1 MDVLVLLLQVVLIFV
16 VAFIYS
22 NLGLGGG
29 LLFVPILLSTGVSSK
44 DLAVPIS
51 LTLTMATAASSV
63 INHHRRGFVDFRL
76 GSLLVAG
83 ALLGAVV
90 GTSFTLLVLDERTFK
105 AFFAAVLL
113 LFGAYMVLDWVRNKR
128 SVDEDNDAFL
138 TRPRVVGTRPDRG
151 FSPVPWE
158 SGVAS

>member
-1 MDVLVLLLQVVLIFV
+1 MRSYGVDVLVLLLHVVLIFV

-51 LTLTMATAASSV
+51 LTLTIATAASSV
-63 INHHRRGFVDFRL
+63 INHHRRGLVDFRL

-90 GTSFTLLVLDERTFK
+90 GTFFTLVVLDER
-105 AFFAAVLL
+105 
-113 LFGAYMVLDWVRNKR
+113 R
-128 SVDEDNDAFL
+128 SEE
-138 TRPRVVGTRPDRG
+138 RRVGKGGGR
-151 FSPVPWE
+151 
-158 SGVAS
+158 